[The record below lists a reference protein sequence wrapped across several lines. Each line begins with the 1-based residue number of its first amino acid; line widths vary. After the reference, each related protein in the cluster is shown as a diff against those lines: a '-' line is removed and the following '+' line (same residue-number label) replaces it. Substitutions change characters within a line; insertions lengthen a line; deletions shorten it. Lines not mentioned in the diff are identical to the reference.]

1 MPTHE
6 KLTAF
11 YRAHLTSSKLEGMM
25 LKALCPFCV
34 ARGRK
39 TAGTLVVFLNQEGYF
54 SGYFRCLSR
63 CVPSGF
69 APHFAKLMGLDPSE
83 VPNHD
88 PEKKPYIDNQEWPAT
103 HINQDIRRYQTS
115 FTSKV
120 TDYFAAFGV
129 SQDIL
134 EELQI
139 GFNGRYIVYPYF
151 QDNGYAYTAHC
162 QSPDDANE
170 QIWIGNEEFSTAAHR
185 LFNLADITHCED
197 GSLFLVEGEVNLL
210 CLRTLG
216 FSGCAV
222 STATDL
228 DFIDSNRFAHIK
240 TLFLVMTNT
249 PEAEAAANRFAA
261 RVGFKVRI
269 LHWPAP
275 RPRGFNLVDL
285 AMETGD
291 AFKNEIQKLI
301 THSTSFS
308 PFTSPK
314 REFTLFLQSLAHQQ
328 SDEFQAMQSGMR
340 CFDKS
345 LGGIHG
351 INIMGGAPKAGKS
364 CFTLQLATEMAR
376 HKVPVIYYD
385 FENGRQKILQ
395 RTLSRLSRV
404 AVADFNQKL
413 DQHCRQRFD
422 QGKKSLQELMHNF
435 RVVNDRQ
442 LSPQTMRRHVDF
454 LRHETQKNDVVVV
467 VDSLH
472 KLPFKDFTERRTG
485 IDAWL
490 REFES
495 IRDEL
500 QVAFLIISEL
510 NRQDGGRYDGV
521 PHMGLFKGSGDIEY
535 TADNAM
541 IFLPD
546 WNPVD
551 SHVETE
557 RINSLWLVASREFSP
572 GLIARYQLDF
582 PFWGF
587 TEMKPAK

>member
-1 MPTHE
+1 MPPHE

-11 YRAHLTSSKLEGMM
+11 YRAHLESSKLEGMM
-25 LKALCPFCV
+25 LKAKCPFCL

-39 TAGTLVVFLNQEGYF
+39 TAGTLVVFLNPEGYF
-54 SGYFRCLSR
+54 SGYFRCLNR

-69 APHFAKLMGLDPSE
+69 APHFAKLMGLDPSD
-83 VPNHD
+83 VPDHN
-88 PEKKPYIDNQEWPAT
+88 PEKEPYIDSREWPST
-103 HINQDIRRYQTS
+103 NINQDIRRYQTS
-115 FTSKV
+115 FTSKIV
-120 TDYFAAFGV
+120 DYFAAIGV
-129 SQDIL
+129 DRDVL
-134 EELQI
+134 DELQI

-151 QDNGYAYTAHC
+151 QDNGNAYAAHC

-170 QIWIGNEEFSTAAHR
+170 HIWIGNKKFSKGRHR
-185 LFNLADITHCED
+185 LFNLADINHCED
-197 GSLFLVEGEVNLL
+197 GSLFLVDGEINLL
-210 CLRTLG
+210 CLRALG

-222 STATDL
+222 STAADL
-228 DFIDSNRFAHIK
+228 DFIAIDRFAHIK
-240 TLFLVMTNT
+240 TLFLLTTNS
-249 PEAEAAANRFAA
+249 PEADAAAHRFAA
-261 RVGFKVRI
+261 RVGYKVRI
-269 LHWPAP
+269 LHWSSP
-275 RPRGFNLVDL
+275 RPRGFNLLDL
-285 AMETGD
+285 ARESGD
-291 AFKNEIQKLI
+291 DFKTEVQKLI
-301 THSTSFS
+301 KHSTSFS

-314 REFTLFLQSLAHQQ
+314 RQYTLFLESIEHQQ
-328 SDEFQAMQSGMR
+328 SEEFQAMQSGMS

-345 LGGIHG
+345 MGGIHG

-364 CFTLQLATEMAR
+364 CFTIQLATDMALSN
-376 HKVPVIYYD
+376 VPVIYYD

-395 RTLSRLSRV
+395 RTLSRLSRI
-404 AVADFNQKL
+404 AVPDFTGKL
-413 DQHCRQRFD
+413 DKDCRSRLD
-422 QGKKSLQELMHNF
+422 QGKKNLQELMHNF

-442 LSPQTMRRHVDF
+442 LSPEIMRRHVDF
-454 LRHETQKNDVVVV
+454 IRHETRKNDVVVV

-546 WNPVD
+546 WDPVE
-551 SHVETE
+551 SPVETE
-557 RINSLWLVASREFSP
+557 RTNSLWLVASREYSP
-572 GLIARYQLDF
+572 GLIAHYQLDF

-587 TEMKPAK
+587 KEIT